1 MLTGLSESLGCKIK
15 PKEKISN
22 NLIHSYCDI
31 FNNLGH
37 YDIYEIRD
45 IDDFNFSK
53 YTAIKN
59 DIGI

>member
-1 MLTGLSESLGCKIK
+1 MIK
-15 PKEKISN
+15 YI
-22 NLIHSYCDI
+22 YFDI
-31 FNNLGH
+31 FNNLGY
-37 YDIYEIRD
+37 YDIYEISD

>member
-1 MLTGLSESLGCKIK
+1 
-15 PKEKISN
+15 
-22 NLIHSYCDI
+22 
-31 FNNLGH
+31 LGH

-53 YTAIKN
+53 YTAIKK